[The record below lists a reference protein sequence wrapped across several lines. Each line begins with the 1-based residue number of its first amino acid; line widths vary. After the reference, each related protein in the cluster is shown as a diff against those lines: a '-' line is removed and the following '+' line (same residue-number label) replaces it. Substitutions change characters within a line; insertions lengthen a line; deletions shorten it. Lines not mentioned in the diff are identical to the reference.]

1 MGKVELTRKQA
12 AVIEELKTKFSN
24 EQIVANNVKYRIA
37 EINHDH
43 LHHELVK
50 LNLDILIKA
59 LYIGYEVEEEFKVGD
74 WAVYDNKIIG
84 KVKKIADDLITIDVE
99 LEYLRD
105 NGETAYVNTFAR
117 YFRHATPEEVAE
129 EKERRWWKKHNRM
142 PWELK
147 VGDVLIYED
156 SLSDL
161 PEVIEI
167 VEVADDRVYF
177 NDGDIEYMSDINL
190 GYKVV
195 CFAEN
200 RLDLQEM

>member
-1 MGKVELTRKQA
+1 MSKNEKVKLTRPQA
-12 AVIEELKTKFSN
+12 AAIERIKSNSVQFNIEKHESKSWRDLSGLNDLSTEEL
-24 EQIVANNVKYRIA
+24 
-37 EINHDH
+37 
-43 LHHELVK
+43 
-50 LNLDILIKA
+50 A
-59 LYIGYEVEEEFKVGD
+59 LALFIGYEIKEEFKVGD
-74 WAVYDNKIIG
+74 WVIHDIKKIG
-84 KVKKIADDLITIDVE
+84 KVKKINDDVITIDVE
-99 LEYLRD
+99 LGYTRN
-105 NGETAYVNTFAR
+105 NGELAYVNTLAR
-117 YFRHATPEEVAE
+117 YFRHATPEEIAK
-129 EKERRWWKKHNRM
+129 EKERRWWTKHNRK

-147 VGDVLIYED
+147 MGDVLIYEE
-156 SLSDL
+156 SLSEL